1 MRVPQDRIRDEPP
14 AASPLTL
21 SMLTSEGVY
30 KLVVVVERTI
40 RWFIRAVIRP
50 GLLLVWCLRW

>member
-1 MRVPQDRIRDEPP
+1 MRVSKDRIRDERP
-14 AASPLTL
+14 AAAPLTL

-40 RWFIRAVIRP
+40 RWINRAVIRP
-50 GLLLVWCLRW
+50 GVLLVWCLRW